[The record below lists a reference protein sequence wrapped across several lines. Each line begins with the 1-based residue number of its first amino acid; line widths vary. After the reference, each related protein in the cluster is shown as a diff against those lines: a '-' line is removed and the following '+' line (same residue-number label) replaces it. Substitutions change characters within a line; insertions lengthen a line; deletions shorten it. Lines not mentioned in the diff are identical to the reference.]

1 MQVQMCSAQMELSR
15 VFKHQALPVNFC
27 KFSFLLYSIAWS
39 LGFLVYFYYHP
50 SLGKA
55 WSDRKIGSPFFSP
68 SLYLLIHS
76 FSFQAIYL

>member
-1 MQVQMCSAQMELSR
+1 MQVQICSAQMELSR

-27 KFSFLLYSIAWS
+27 KSSFLLYSIARS

-55 WSDRKIGSPFFSP
+55 WSDRKIGSPCFSP